1 MKRALA
7 LLLLLALLLCACGG
21 AEPPAEEESP
31 SPTPEPTPEPAP
43 EPSPE
48 PSPEPTPG
56 PTEYTVTD
64 ESAEEILALAEVDSL
79 RRIDATAS
87 SEYEALLE
95 LSRLRPDCEVL
106 WYYEFEGV
114 VYPSTATELRAQGK
128 EGLEDALR
136 YLPALRSIDVIDAG
150 LSLEELDRLYDINP
164 EAFYY
169 WSFRFDGHIIT
180 TDILV
185 YSTLLDGVKHRF
197 TDEELYPLM
206 KYCRHLKALDLGHN
220 DLTDLQWIGKL
231 SDLEVLIL
239 ADNPRLTDA
248 SPLGNLT
255 KLHYLELFMCP
266 KVEDYGFLRSL
277 PNLEELNLAR
287 NDGLKDLS
295 FLEDLPKLRFLM
307 IKFSGVSEEE
317 YLAWKERLPETRI
330 VYFGNGDLESTGNGW
345 RDTEKNHKI
354 REAFAYWR
362 LVESYEGWDRVT
374 FKK

>member
-31 SPTPEPTPEPAP
+31 SPTPEPGPEPTP

-87 SEYEALLE
+87 REY
-95 LSRLRPDCEVL
+95 
-106 WYYEFEGV
+106 
-114 VYPSTATELRAQGK
+114 
-128 EGLEDALR
+128 DA
-136 YLPALRSIDVIDAG
+136 SIDVIDAG

-231 SDLEVLIL
+231 TDLEVLIL

-295 FLEDLPKLRFLM
+295 FLEDLPRLRFLM

-345 RDTEKNHKI
+345 RDTEKNHRI

-374 FKK
+374 FRK